1 MLTSQELKD
10 AGIKPGPLFGKC
22 LQMNSLDEAL
32 AFIKENTKT
41 DAHKSMKMIS
51 GSIWEYLCKHPHFS
65 GIPSI
70 EISGKIASNSEK
82 RRWIEQGA
90 VCLNATT
97 DWKPDDLIPTVVKDG
112 DILYQIYHLILFPNS
127 KRKITFVQTITKIQN
142 IPTWDIGEPT
152 IKIIASDGNFNSAY
166 MNWVSGKNP
175 TDSPEWK
182 KGVFAS

>member
-22 LQMNSLDEAL
+22 LQLNSIEEAL
-32 AFIKENTKT
+32 AFVTANTKT
-41 DAHKSMKMIS
+41 DTRKSIKMVS
-51 GSIWEYLCKHPHFS
+51 GSIWEYLCKHPHFAGMS
-65 GIPSI
+65 SI
-70 EISGKIASNSEK
+70 EMSGQVASNSEK

-90 VCLNATT
+90 ICLNTT
-97 DWKPDDLIPTVVKDG
+97 TNWKPDDLIPTIVNDG
-112 DILYQIYHLILFPNS
+112 DVLYQIYHLVFFPNS
-127 KRKITFVQTITKIQN
+127 SRKVTFVQTITKIQN
-142 IPTWDIGEPT
+142 IPSWDIGEPT

-175 TDSPEWK
+175 TDSSEWK